1 MLIYISGYYADS
13 EEDLMGQD
21 RVLNEEFPRESITHI
36 LPKVMDDYKCIY
48 VLENLANQYGG
59 RKFLLV
65 N

>member
-1 MLIYISGYYADS
+1 
-13 EEDLMGQD
+13 MGQD